1 MIELQNEIK
10 QEIDKVEDTL
20 KGTFRYFPKF
30 YKDFREAA
38 NQFAT
43 YREQIKSDALQVFIL

>member
-43 YREQIKSDALQVFIL
+43 YREQIKRDALQVFIL